1 MPEMQMVVTQAATE
15 RIRKITEYILEMQRE
30 RVGWGDEAMADVLT
44 TALSFAKAWNMLAG
58 AKEVWADGQGYS
70 LGGVMY
76 GGIYFGVIATV
87 SEPKP
92 YQYAMGDERTG
103 FEDRFK
109 TFEHGPI
116 TWSFHS

>member
-1 MPEMQMVVTQAATE
+1 MKDFDMRLSRSAAE
-15 RIRKITEYILEMQRE
+15 RIRKIAEYILEMQRE
-30 RVGWGDEAMADVLT
+30 RVGWGDEAMTDVLT
-44 TALSFAKAWNMLAG
+44 TALSFAKAWNTLAG
-58 AKEVWADGQGYS
+58 ATEVWADGQNYS

-87 SEPKP
+87 KEPIP
-92 YQYAMGDERTG
+92 
-103 FEDRFK
+103 FEYTIAGTAYTK